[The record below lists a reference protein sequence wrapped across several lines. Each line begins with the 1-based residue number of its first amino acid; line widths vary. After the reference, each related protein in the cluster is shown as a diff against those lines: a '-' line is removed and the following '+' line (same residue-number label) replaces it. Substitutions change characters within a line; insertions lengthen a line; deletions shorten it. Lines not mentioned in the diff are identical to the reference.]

1 MRKLLKYEFRA
12 LWRIFLPCWAG
23 ILLLGLLNSFSVR
36 RMAYSVHGAT
46 LGIFALLAYMIAII
60 AILVVA
66 LVFMVSRFY
75 KGLLKDN
82 GYLMFTLPVSTDAL
96 IWSKAVS
103 AVLLF
108 MGTMV
113 CCLVSLLLII
123 RDLPMEELAQLTG
136 AIWNYF
142 NGEGHAILIAC
153 LVVGLLIFV
162 AGVFGSIFQI
172 YLSMGIGHLA
182 SKGRGV
188 LSILTYIGICIAK
201 SSLSNTVVSRLLM
214 GINENTLQSVSGAVD
229 RYMTMMQGT
238 PQQVSAALG
247 MVLVVLFGVLLLQVI
262 ETLVYYFFTRLILK
276 RKLNLE

>member
-23 ILLLGLLNSFSVR
+23 ILLLGLLNSFSLR
-36 RMAYSVHGAT
+36 RMAYSAYGAT
-46 LGIFALLAYMIAII
+46 FGVFTLLAYMIAII

-66 LVFMVSRFY
+66 LVFMIGRFY

-108 MGTMV
+108 MGTLV
-113 CCLVSLLLII
+113 CCVVSLLLII

-142 NGEGHAILIAC
+142 NGEGRAILIAC
-153 LVVGLLIFV
+153 LVVGLLIV
-162 AGVFGSIFQI
+162 VMVLLAEIFQI

-188 LSILTYIGICIAK
+188 LSTLTFIGICIVK
-201 SSLSNTVVSRLLM
+201 SSLSNTAISYLFM
-214 GINENTLQSVSGAVD
+214 GLNKNTLQSVSGAVD
-229 RYMTMMQGT
+229 RYITMMQGT

-247 MVLVVLFGVLLLQVI
+247 MVLVVLFGVLLLQAI
-262 ETLVYYFFTRLILK
+262 EALVYYFFTRLILK

>member
-23 ILLLGLLNSFSVR
+23 ILLLGVLNGFSLR
-36 RMAYSVHGAT
+36 QMAYSAHGAT
-46 LGIFALLAYMIAII
+46 FGAFALFAYMIAII

-66 LVFMVSRFY
+66 LVFMVGRFY

-108 MGTMV
+108 MGTLV
-113 CCLVSLLLII
+113 CCIGSLLLII
-123 RDLPMEELAQLTG
+123 RDLPMEELAQVTG

-142 NGEGHAILIAC
+142 NGEGHVILIAC

-162 AGVFGSIFQI
+162 VALLTDIFQI

-188 LSILTYIGICIAK
+188 LSILTFIGIGIVK
-201 SSLSNTVVSRLLM
+201 SSLRNTAINYLLM
-214 GINENTLQSVSGAVD
+214 GLNENTLQSVSGAVD
-229 RYMTMMQGT
+229 RYITMIQGT

-247 MVLVVLFGVLLLQVI
+247 MLLVALFALLLLQAI
-262 ETLVYYFFTRLILK
+262 EALVYYLFTRLILN
-276 RKLNLE
+276 RRLNLE

>member
-23 ILLLGLLNSFSVR
+23 ILLLGLLNSFSIR
-36 RMAYSVHGAT
+36 QMAYSAHGAT
-46 LGIFALLAYMIAII
+46 FGVLTLFAYMIAIV

-108 MGTMV
+108 MGTLV
-113 CCLVSLLLII
+113 CCVVSLLLII
-123 RDLPMEELAQLTG
+123 RDLPMEELAQVTG
-136 AIWNYF
+136 SMWNYF
-142 NGEGHAILIAC
+142 NGEGRVILIAC
-153 LVVGLLIFV
+153 LVVGLLIYV
-162 AGVFGSIFQI
+162 AALLSEIFRI

-188 LSILTYIGICIAK
+188 LSILTFIGLGIAK
-201 SSLSNTVVSRLLM
+201 SSLLNTVTSRLLM
-214 GINENTLQSVSGAVD
+214 GINQNTLQSVSGAVD
-229 RYMTMMQGT
+229 RYMTMIQGT

-247 MVLVVLFGVLLLQVI
+247 MLLVALFALLLLQAI
-262 ETLVYYFFTRLILK
+262 EGLVYYLFTRLILN
-276 RKLNLE
+276 RRLNLE